1 MPTDTSSYES
11 IDSLLAHYLDLLDEY
26 TRLRDAL
33 HTLQADMFQHLARAN
48 FSAERGV
55 RYYGQDY
62 YDERMQATR
71 RVQIRL
77 RGEGGDVAGKEGSR
91 TGSGS
96 GSGIEEGGPL
106 FTVKLHLAPGQ
117 EQQEKQEQQADST
130 AAERPADRPAAKR
143 NDPAS
148 TDASR
153 DASNPD
159 HPSPGETP
167 AASSPN
173 NNSSSNNNSNSNDN
187 TNNSS
192 SSKPNRKSDDPLR
205 WFGILTPPALR
216 QAQAQAIRA
225 VEALVPRLATVSAE
239 MAGVEIAVRRAR
251 KRRARRAARPKTLQ
265 ANAVRWILSN

>member
-96 GSGIEEGGPL
+96 RSESGSGIEESKPL
-106 FTVKLHLAPGQ
+106 FTIRLHPAPGQ
-117 EQQEKQEQQADST
+117 EQQEKQEQQEDT
-130 AAERPADRPAAKR
+130 TPAERPADRTAAKR
-143 NDPAS
+143 DDPAS

-159 HPSPGETP
+159 HTSPGETP

-173 NNSSSNNNSNSNDN
+173 NNNSSNSSDNSNS
-187 TNNSS
+187 SR
-192 SSKPNRKSDDPLR
+192 SKTSRKSKSDDPLR

-225 VEALVPRLATVSAE
+225 VEALR
-239 MAGVEIAVRRAR
+239 
-251 KRRARRAARPKTLQ
+251 
-265 ANAVRWILSN
+265 